1 MFKIKKLNNKG
12 DTLVIVLIGIFVLSI
27 LGTLI
32 LGVTATNLSMKANEN
47 KNEKTFYYAEKAV
60 DELYAGIGEEVM
72 DAVQESYN
80 EVLVNYVSYG
90 SGVNANDKMV
100 ELLNNRLVKL
110 YDNKKIDKTASGLD
124 VKKVIERCV
133 SNGYIN
139 SVTGY
144 TFDCKAPDGS
154 ADVVFYEKAA
164 GSTGYTELTGST
176 IDVKDIDRISI
187 KNIEV
192 KCISNQGYSS
202 KIKTDIDINIP
213 EFNIDFTDSKTSLD
227 LSDLV
232 KYGIICQGGNL
243 TNDIAKDGAVK
254 RINPALTIKSGSNV
268 TILGNIYADG
278 TAYDAYKTTVNG
290 KQYWVNKLDSSKK
303 PTGIIN
309 RNASINIKD
318 SASLTFNSKII
329 NCNNDI
335 EVGNNSKL
343 TIRNRNGEE
352 KTDTLDT
359 MQLFA
364 NNIVTKAGTSNANID
379 IAGNTMLKDDLQI
392 DGNNSSVKIKGNYF
406 GYGYRDEDNDGNE
419 DDTGAITGF
428 VDAGLSTTE
437 HERSSAIV
445 INGTGANVDMLGV
458 NKLILAG
465 RAYIDLDAS
474 GKNTSYMTGES
485 VSFKGNQKMYLADT
499 ELSGSKVAGTN
510 PIKYSALLDITKMPS
525 DTEITY
531 GSLGLAAEYIDSIV
545 AKKIKF
551 DNMVYFYVRNNNPVT
566 QTQYFINAYHN
577 NDGKRKDLKTQVE
590 KLNVQQVSFSNSVK
604 AYTAGALMQ
613 VGRTTS
619 NNIEI
624 TNPVSGQLG
633 ITKTE
638 AIDLMN
644 VIKNRLDNLTPA
656 LKDVSEN
663 YILGQDNT
671 LVAGSTSG
679 ELPFDYLID
688 RDKLYDICADSGGN
702 GSRKTYTIP
711 LNITTP
717 TTDSNSV
724 LVKEG
729 ILGSDQIDF
738 INEIKNI
745 LTTVYGTSFNA
756 SMEFGFVLS
765 TESGT
770 TGVSGDPIKAGII
783 ISDAPVEI
791 SKDFVGLIISNGEVK
806 ISGNGTTIQACEDL
820 ASLLFEKCPTL
831 QSVLG
836 PSFNLKGMDETDT
849 VVNVSALKY
858 TDIVDKSN
866 WKKD

>member
-154 ADVVFYEKAA
+154 ADVVFYEKAV

-213 EFNIDFTDSKTSLD
+213 EFNIDFTDSDTTMDLQDLLKYSL
-227 LSDLV
+227 
-232 KYGIICQGGNL
+232 ICQGGNL
-243 TNDIAKDGAVK
+243 SNDVAKDGALN
-254 RINPALTIKSGSNV
+254 RIHPAIEIANGANV
-268 TILGNIYADG
+268 TISGNLYADG
-278 TAYDAYKTTVNG
+278 TAYDANKVTNAAGTE
-290 KQYWVNKLDSSKK
+290 YWVNKSPMVVVNKNQS
-303 PTGIIN
+303 IRIN
-309 RNASINIKD
+309 E
-318 SASLTFNSKII
+318 SATLRLNSKIV

-335 EVGNNSKL
+335 EVGDNSGL
-343 TIRNRNGEE
+343 IIRNRNGEE
-352 KTDTLDT
+352 KTDTTDT

-364 NNIVTKAGTSNANID
+364 DNIITKAGTSNATID
-379 IAGNTMLKDDLQI
+379 IVGNTMLKDDLQL
-392 DGNNSSVKIKGNYF
+392 DGNKSNVKIKGNYF
-406 GYGYRDEDNDGNE
+406 GYGYRDDDNDGNE
-419 DDTGAITGF
+419 DNTGAITGF
-428 VDAGLSTTE
+428 VDVGLTTTE

-510 PIKYSALLDITKMPS
+510 PISYSELLSKAGIADGA
-525 DTEITY
+525 EITY
-531 GSLGLAAEYIDSIV
+531 SDLNLQDENSVV

-551 DNMVYFYVRNNNPVT
+551 DNMVYFYVKNNNPVT

-577 NDGKRKDLKTQVE
+577 NIDKRKDLKTQVE
-590 KLNVQQVSFSNSVK
+590 KLDVHQLSFSNSVK

-619 NNIEI
+619 NNIEV
-624 TNPVSGQLG
+624 TNPVSGALG
-633 ITKTE
+633 IAKNE
-638 AIDLMN
+638 ALSLME
-644 VIKNRLDNLTPA
+644 VIKNRLNNLTPS

-671 LVAGSTSG
+671 LVAGSTSD
-679 ELPFDYLID
+679 ELPFDYLIN
-688 RDKLYDICADSGGN
+688 REKLYDKCGTGRLTKEIDLQNLTSGA
-702 GSRKTYTIP
+702 
-711 LNITTP
+711 
-717 TTDSNSV
+717 
-724 LVKEG
+724 
-729 ILGSDQIDF
+729 
-738 INEIKNI
+738 
-745 LTTVYGTSFNA
+745 LTTEGLTSDEQKQFIMKARDILDNYA
-756 SMEFGFVLS
+756 GGWVGKKFGFILS
-765 TESGT
+765 CEGGIGNSPIELDA
-770 TGVSGDPIKAGII
+770 GVII
-783 ISDAPVEI
+783 TDTPYQIN
-791 SKDFVGLIISNGEVK
+791 KNFTGLIICNGKMTV
-806 ISGNGTTIQACEDL
+806 SGNVSIQACEEL
-820 ASLLFEKCPTL
+820 SGLLFTYIPSL
-831 QSVLG
+831 QDVLG
-836 PSFNLKGMDETDT
+836 PSFNKIGVAEDGT
-849 VVNVSALKY
+849 VVDVSALKY